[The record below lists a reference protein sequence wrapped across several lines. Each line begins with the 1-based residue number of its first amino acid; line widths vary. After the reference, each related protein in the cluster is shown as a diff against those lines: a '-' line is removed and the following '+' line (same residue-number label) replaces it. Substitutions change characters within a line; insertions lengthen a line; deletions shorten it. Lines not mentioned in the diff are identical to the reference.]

1 MFEVSGH
8 NYIAGTRS
16 ANGTTTLHSY
26 DASTGEALPYRF
38 HQATTDEVNAAAQA
52 AATAYPTF
60 RNLSAARR
68 AGFLDAIA
76 TELEALD
83 EVFISLVCQETALPA
98 ARIQGERARTSG
110 QMRLFATMLR

>member
-16 ANGTTTLHSY
+16 ANGSTMLQSH

-38 HQATTDEVNAAAQA
+38 HQATGEEVNAAAQA
-52 AATAYPTF
+52 AASAFPTF

-68 AGFLDAIA
+68 AQFLDAIA
-76 TELEALD
+76 TELDALD
-83 EVFISLVCQETALPA
+83 DSFIA
-98 ARIQGERARTSG
+98 
-110 QMRLFATMLR
+110 